1 MTVRESEYNDR
12 DRALIAASWRADQAP
27 RGRHGILM
35 SEAMD
40 PANQFAYEAVGPRED
55 FAQSAINKAEAELE
69 STRSKDDHRSLSFG
83 VRLRSLGDEGTA

>member
-1 MTVRESEYNDR
+1 MTGRSVTVRESEYNDR

-27 RGRHGILM
+27 RGRHGIPL

-55 FAQSAINKAEAELE
+55 FAQSAINKAQDAFEK
-69 STRSKDDHRSLSFG
+69 TRPKEDHRSISFG
-83 VRLRSLGDEGTA
+83 VRRRD